1 MFMII
6 CWQATAVPKKV
17 KIQTRAPTQ
26 AELIARALD
35 TEEGNIVEHRDYLRL
50 EEEKRKRAQAVRTS
64 IYGPVLRWI
73 SKGEEAKVV
82 VEAPQFARPYGSLYP
97 PVPAYSNSNVP
108 NSIKSSSSA
117 PTSYPF
123 SGSGTANLQLH
134 MTPVLT
140 TATSSQLSGQMSYA
154 SASQQLQSIELK
166 GKVTKNYVLHEL
178 AQYDG
183 VPKPPWADTM
193 ESMFGDHVNW
203 EELRVY
209 VGKGRPFSERLC
221 IVRERGL
228 CNWLW
233 PSARPKQTCLIT
245 GLPARYL
252 DPRTG
257 VPYANIQAFQTLT
270 RILAHEYIWSD
281 SLGCYVGDEG
291 SPHAQGIAGNIR
303 RTSDD
308 AMDVH

>member
-1 MFMII
+1 MT

-35 TEEGNIVEHRDYLRL
+35 AEEGNIVEHRDYLRL

-73 SKGEEAKVV
+73 SKGEETKVV
-82 VEAPQFARPYGSLYP
+82 VGAPQFARPNGSLYP
-97 PVPAYSNSNVP
+97 PVPAFSNSNVP
-108 NSIKSSSSA
+108 NSIRSSSSA
-117 PTSYPF
+117 PTAYPF
-123 SGSGTANLQLH
+123 PGSGTANVQLH
-134 MTPVLT
+134 MAPVLT
-140 TATSSQLSGQMSYA
+140 TATSSQLSGQVSYA

-166 GKVTKNYVLHEL
+166 EKVTKNYVLHEL

-221 IVRERGL
+221 IV
-228 CNWLW
+228 
-233 PSARPKQTCLIT
+233 
-245 GLPARYL
+245 
-252 DPRTG
+252 
-257 VPYANIQAFQTLT
+257 
-270 RILAHEYIWSD
+270 
-281 SLGCYVGDEG
+281 
-291 SPHAQGIAGNIR
+291 
-303 RTSDD
+303 
-308 AMDVH
+308 